1 MNIKQDKIDNLN
13 SVLTVKINPED
24 YKERVEKAIKAQAK
38 KAKLP
43 GFRPGM
49 VPAGH
54 IKKMY
59 PKLTDLVIQDD
70 VIYVRESL
78 F

>member
-1 MNIKQDKIDNLN
+1 MNITQDKIDKLN

-43 GFRPGM
+43 
-49 VPAGH
+49 
-54 IKKMY
+54 
-59 PKLTDLVIQDD
+59 
-70 VIYVRESL
+70 
-78 F
+78 